1 MKGKKQ
7 YNVDK
12 SAAIFCWQVAAW
24 VPDMFHNFYFAKSH
38 KIANN
43 LTTAEA
49 GEKNKHNLE
58 SIEF

>member
-12 SAAIFCWQVAAW
+12 SAAIFCCQVAAC
-24 VPDMFHNFYFAKSH
+24 VPDMFCNFYFVKSH

-43 LTTAEA
+43 STTAEA
-49 GEKNKHNLE
+49 GEKN
-58 SIEF
+58 